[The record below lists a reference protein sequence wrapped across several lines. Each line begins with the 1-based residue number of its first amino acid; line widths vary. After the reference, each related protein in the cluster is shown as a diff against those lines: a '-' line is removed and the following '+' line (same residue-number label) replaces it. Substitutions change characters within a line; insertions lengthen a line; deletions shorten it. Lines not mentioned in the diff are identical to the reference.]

1 MNIFFSAK
9 QNAFFNEVL
18 HGTRTLLVPDPDCTP
33 LKDQDEG
40 SATAPLVA
48 VQNPACLLPPEN
60 ELVQVSQDDHDA
72 IFRALAKGGT
82 VLTSDGNGFPTLAAA
97 SGPTVEELEAA
108 ERISRDWM
116 LLNTDPLIA
125 RHRDEVEAERPT
137 TITAAQYKQL
147 QGYRQDLRDWPQ
159 SADFP
164 DVQHRPAAPP
174 WIADQIE

>member
-1 MNIFFSAK
+1 M
-9 QNAFFNEVL
+9 
-18 HGTRTLLVPDPDCTP
+18 
-33 LKDQDEG
+33 
-40 SATAPLVA
+40 
-48 VQNPACLLPPEN
+48 
-60 ELVQVSQDDHDA
+60 
-72 IFRALAKGGT
+72 
-82 VLTSDGNGFPTLAAA
+82 TSDGNGFPTLAAA